1 MAYKRLS
8 KQQWNSLPSYKKY
21 QMRANTPDLYNYYQD
36 RYVPKAEP
44 VAQKRTIEAED
55 GMLGGIATTPSQE
68 ETPAPVSRT
77 INGPPTDEQRA
88 LAYRLFGANNDRRM
102 LNEII
107 EYDKEAAYIK
117 DTAAAGESVSR
128 SPYED
133 GSASASFFGN
143 QSFADIGAT
152 ADSDNWWDVADPKAY
167 FGVQGERNDTQQAN
181 ADKFINEWEEVSDNS
196 RTSRSTLN
204 GLVDGTYDS
213 GLVSENW
220 GSNTA

>member
-1 MAYKRLS
+1 MAYKRLT
-8 KQQWNSLPSYKKY
+8 KQQWDSLPAYKKY

-36 RYVPKAEP
+36 RYVTKAKP

-55 GMLGGIATTPSQE
+55 GMLGSLDTTPSQE

-77 INGPPTDEQRA
+77 ISGPPTDEQRA
-88 LAYRLFGANNDRRM
+88 LAYRLFAQNNDRRM

-117 DTAAAGESVSR
+117 ETSAANESVSR

-133 GSASASFFGN
+133 GSASASFYGN

-152 ADSDNWWDVADPKAY
+152 ADSDNWWDVADPKAF
-167 FGVQGERNDTQQAN
+167 FGVQGERTD
-181 ADKFINEWEEVSDNS
+181 
-196 RTSRSTLN
+196 
-204 GLVDGTYDS
+204 
-213 GLVSENW
+213 
-220 GSNTA
+220 